1 MIQASQA
8 IQHIEQGLKQ
18 LISSQQI
25 FGKLSHSQTSISLYL
40 NTKSPMTPP
49 QKTLRA
55 SNHHPSM
62 ANMVKGNRKPWN
74 TTNICIEFYEPIRD
88 KNGKIKKNKCQ
99 TTVVQNAKGN
109 IQPFTIDVYK
119 YEAKLLDIA
128 DIPTIYNAIVSFINN
143 GIYTDPLSSTNKA
156 AKVIS
161 RTAKIVN
168 RKPSNNTETSQS
180 STSATTSKSN
190 SENLNCNTMKLKES
204 DLRCIISETI
214 KRIIKDN
221 KPVITESYEPIGGG
235 YEFIDENGIKHTSV
249 MTIQSQ
255 SGQMCHIAEDDHCYL
270 LFNDYGSG
278 KNCTHIKWIFPEALK
293 VLQMLPLP

>member
-1 MIQASQA
+1 MIQALQA
-8 IQHIEQGLKQ
+8 IQYIEQGIKQ
-18 LISSQQI
+18 LLSTQQI
-25 FGKLSHSQTSISLYL
+25 FGKIKQSKTSISLYL
-40 NTKSPMTPP
+40 NTKNPMTPP
-49 QKTLRA
+49 QKTFRV

-62 ANMVKGNRKPWN
+62 ANLAKGGGKPWN
-74 TTNICIEFYEPIRD
+74 TTNICVEFYEPIKD
-88 KNGKIKKNKCQ
+88 KNGKVKKNKFQ
-99 TTVVQNAKGN
+99 TTVVQNAKGS
-109 IQPFTIDVYK
+109 IRPFSIDVYK

-143 GIYTDPLSSTNKA
+143 GIYIDPLASTNKV

-168 RKPSNNTETSQS
+168 RKSSNNTETSQP

-190 SENLNCNTMKLKES
+190 SGNLNCNTIKLKES

-221 KPVITESYEPIGGG
+221 KPVITESYKPIGGG
-235 YEFIDENGIKHTSV
+235 YEFIDENGNERISV
-249 MTIQSQ
+249 MTIQSRG
-255 SGQMCHIAEDDHCYL
+255 GQMCHIAEDDHCYL
-270 LFNDYGSG
+270 LFNDCGSG

-293 VLQMLPLP
+293 ALQMLPLP